1 MQIDPNSLVVSIN
14 GIEIDGYWYDEV
26 SLMFSSYTMD
36 KVFEYT
42 KAPYELCVK
51 ENLKQA
57 VLNMGVI
64 LDCKDIQLIP
74 SAKYKG
80 CFRVKPALTEEQVNM
95 VKNYLDTYM
104 EV

>member
-1 MQIDPNSLVVSIN
+1 MQIDPNSVRITLN
-14 GIEIDGYWYDEV
+14 GVEIKGWGWQYKA
-26 SLMFSSYTMD
+26 D

-42 KAPYELCVK
+42 KAPYELVVK

-57 VLNMGVI
+57 VMNMGVI

-80 CFRVKPALTEEQVNM
+80 CFRMRPALTEEQMNM
-95 VKNYLDTYM
+95 AKNYLDTYM

>member
-1 MQIDPNSLVVSIN
+1 MIKLK
-14 GIEIDGYWYDEV
+14 
-26 SLMFSSYTMD
+26 SYSFFKHYIMED
-36 KVFEYT
+36 VFEYT

-51 ENLKQA
+51 ESLKQA

>member
-1 MQIDPNSLVVSIN
+1 MIKLK
-14 GIEIDGYWYDEV
+14 
-26 SLMFSSYTMD
+26 SYTFFKDYIMED
-36 KVFEYT
+36 VFEYT

>member
-1 MQIDPNSLVVSIN
+1 
-14 GIEIDGYWYDEV
+14 
-26 SLMFSSYTMD
+26 MD

-51 ENLKQA
+51 DSLKEA

-80 CFRVKPALTEEQVNM
+80 CFRVKPALTEEQVGM